1 MPSMRMLSLSLV
13 AALLVLAC
21 GGNDLTVP
29 PNEAAATITTTT
41 TGTEPDVDGY
51 AVQVDGNF
59 AQPITANG
67 SVQISSLTPGTHT
80 VLLSGVAA
88 NCTVAD
94 NPRSVEITSGQP
106 AVVTFA
112 VTCSA
117 PGPQP
122 GSSILFASKRTG
134 KFDIFSMNGDGSNQ
148 TNLTQAAG
156 NNLRSAW
163 SRDGK
168 KIAFETDRAGAN
180 DIFVMNADGTGQKS
194 LTGGIGF
201 NSEPAWS
208 PDGQRLAFISDRNGN
223 FQVFVIS
230 ADATGVAS
238 LTDTQEGTDSPAWSP
253 DGRHIAFSGGT
264 RIVTMNPD
272 GTMQT
277 PLTTPAI
284 NEDDEFAQWSP
295 DGGKIAFVR
304 HANDPSESF
313 VVNLWVMNAD
323 GSNAKALTSYPLGPG
338 PDVFVDGFSWSP
350 DGSRIAYAV
359 SNDIHVVNA
368 DGSGD
373 INLTNGSAL
382 GEYQPHWS
390 PDGSKILFSALV
402 GDAPDLFIMNA
413 DGGQPTNLT
422 NNPAFDAD
430 GEWRP

>member
-1 MPSMRMLSLSLV
+1 
-13 AALLVLAC
+13 
-21 GGNDLTVP
+21 
-29 PNEAAATITTTT
+29 
-41 TGTEPDVDGY
+41 
-51 AVQVDGNF
+51 
-59 AQPITANG
+59 
-67 SVQISSLTPGTHT
+67 
-80 VLLSGVAA
+80 
-88 NCTVAD
+88 
-94 NPRSVEITSGQP
+94 VEITSGQP